1 MDWLKVMI
9 SEHSLILQTSNLLKV
24 LAGKLESSRQV
35 PEGFWKELGIV
46 LDDFEAKL
54 HHAKE
59 EMVLFPK
66 LKELHLQGDGELV
79 EEFVKEHAEA
89 KLLSRKIQEG
99 SNEERL
105 NALRQDSDL
114 MLRHVRRENSFFSQ
128 AQTVLSDSEKQ
139 ELFEGF
145 QELEKKAFGSLGVLK
160 GFSERVKALSEKASA
175 L

>member
-1 MDWLKVMI
+1 
-9 SEHSLILQTSNLLKV
+9 
-24 LAGKLESSRQV
+24 
-35 PEGFWKELGIV
+35 
-46 LDDFEAKL
+46 
-54 HHAKE
+54 
-59 EMVLFPK
+59 
-66 LKELHLQGDGELV
+66 
-79 EEFVKEHAEA
+79 
-89 KLLSRKIQEG
+89 
-99 SNEERL
+99 
-105 NALRQDSDL
+105 